1 MIGMNI
7 IVSEHALEDSDQRNF
22 PTSRHRS
29 ARVHKKLVKRH
40 GGEFRK
46 VGCAYKIGGKIV
58 MHPNVYADFQKA
70 MADKLKASTENLFY
84 GSLYPNLENR
94 NVI

>member
-1 MIGMNI
+1 MIGTDI

-22 PTSRHRS
+22 PISRHRS

-58 MHPNVYADFQKA
+58 MHPNIYAEFQKA
-70 MADKLKASTENLFY
+70 MDRQIAEAVSIPQHLLKGNS
-84 GSLYPNLENR
+84 

>member
-1 MIGMNI
+1 MTYGGLGI

-22 PTSRHRS
+22 PVSRHRS

-46 VGCAYKIGGKIV
+46 VGCAFKMGGKLF
-58 MHPNVYADFQKA
+58 MHPNIYAEFQKA
-70 MADKLKASTENLFY
+70 MERQIVEAVAIPERLLRGNS
-84 GSLYPNLENR
+84 